1 MRSLPTLPP
10 ARGETYAVAL
20 VCLGN
25 ICRSPIAEI
34 VLTRRSA
41 EAGLADRV
49 RFVSAG
55 TGTWHL
61 GEEINP
67 PAARVLR
74 AAGYDPSPHRAQRFG
89 PSWFSD
95 NDLILTM
102 DSANF
107 IEVER
112 QARTPDERHRIVMFR
127 AFDPAV
133 DNPAEPPDVPDPFG
147 GPPSAFA
154 EVLAIVERT
163 ADAIVGELEKALVD
177 A

>member
-1 MRSLPTLPP
+1 
-10 ARGETYAVAL
+10 
-20 VCLGN
+20 
-25 ICRSPIAEI
+25 
-34 VLTRRSA
+34 VLTRRAA

-49 RFVSAG
+49 RFASAG

-61 GEEINP
+61 GEEVNK

-95 NDLILTM
+95 FDLILTM

-112 QARTPDERHRIVMFR
+112 QARTPDEGHRIVMFR
-127 AFDPAV
+127 AFDPAA
-133 DNPAEPPDVPDPFG
+133 DDPTDPPDVPDPFG
-147 GPPSAFA
+147 GPPSAFD

-163 ADAIVGELEKALVD
+163 ADVIVGELEKAL
-177 A
+177 ASA

>member
-1 MRSLPTLPP
+1 M
-10 ARGETYAVAL
+10 
-20 VCLGN
+20 
-25 ICRSPIAEI
+25 
-34 VLTRRSA
+34 LTRRAA

-49 RFVSAG
+49 RFASAG

-61 GEEINP
+61 GEEINA

-95 NDLILTM
+95 FDLIMTM

-112 QARTPDERHRIVMFR
+112 QTRTPDGRQRIVMFR

-133 DNPAEPPDVPDPFG
+133 DDPADPADVPDPFG

-163 ADAIVGELEKALVD
+163 ADVIVAELAKALVD